1 MATRDDEDKEGVEE
15 EEGEDKD
22 DDKQSVLKLFFIGI
36 DDKGNWTPNSLSPPA
51 KTIRELQV
59 LELWP
64 ALPQCEHFLPIS
76 SLQNINRSRI
86 NSEGD

>member
-36 DDKGNWTPNSLSPPA
+36 EDKGN
-51 KTIRELQV
+51 
-59 LELWP
+59 
-64 ALPQCEHFLPIS
+64 
-76 SLQNINRSRI
+76 
-86 NSEGD
+86 